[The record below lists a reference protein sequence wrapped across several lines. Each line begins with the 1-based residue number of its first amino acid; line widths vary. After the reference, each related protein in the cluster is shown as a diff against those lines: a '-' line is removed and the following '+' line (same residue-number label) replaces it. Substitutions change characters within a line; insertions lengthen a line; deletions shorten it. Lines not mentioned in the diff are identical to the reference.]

1 MYVADKLEN
10 EHAFQSEWCE
20 EWVLLL
26 GKERL
31 SLPMAAEEWVRW
43 FVLQAE
49 NCLRCWVLV
58 VCHQNPDV
66 LVSDDR

>member
-1 MYVADKLEN
+1 MGVVAGEGEVELAD
-10 EHAFQSEWCE
+10 
-20 EWVLLL
+20 
-26 GKERL
+26 GGRG
-31 SLPMAAEEWVRW
+31 WVRW

-49 NCLRCWVLV
+49 YCLRCWVLV